1 MKLPKGKEN
10 STNYEGNA
18 FSYRFTRTHVVRR
31 KSFASNSSGRN
42 GEFQVLTNHAPIIS
56 SLVAGKISYTS
67 GAETQS
73 LQIAGGFA
81 DINNNQISVCVEL

>member
-1 MKLPKGKEN
+1 MKEMHLVIVSPERMLFDGKVSQVTLPGEM
-10 STNYEGNA
+10 
-18 FSYRFTRTHVVRR
+18 
-31 KSFASNSSGRN
+31 

-56 SLVAGKISYTS
+56 SLV
-67 GAETQS
+67 ETQS

>member
-1 MKLPKGKEN
+1 MNCQHLKFPH
-10 STNYEGNA
+10 
-18 FSYRFTRTHVVRR
+18 FSR
-31 KSFASNSSGRN
+31 KIYLRN

>member
-1 MKLPKGKEN
+1 MANLYNNLPTVYSYVTFFSRKTMFPD
-10 STNYEGNA
+10 TN
-18 FSYRFTRTHVVRR
+18 
-31 KSFASNSSGRN
+31 
-42 GEFQVLTNHAPIIS
+42 QAPIIS

>member
-1 MKLPKGKEN
+1 MKEMYLVIVSPERMLFDGKVSQVTLPGEM
-10 STNYEGNA
+10 
-18 FSYRFTRTHVVRR
+18 
-31 KSFASNSSGRN
+31 
-42 GEFQVLTNHAPIIS
+42 GEFQVLTNHVPIIS